1 MMTVASWVAPL
12 FGVAKSDQTLDP
24 ISTLCMLALR
34 TCKCY
39 EHAKPAVNGNW
50 FYFDADGYGQGLK
63 RGATCVSND
72 DLWYLE
78 PTFTFFAR
86 GWKPH
91 QSPQLVEIVRVALQ
105 GLEIMRTEY
114 DEKRLNATYTCK
126 DNIQF
131 LDRWI
136 KTPAPLPLVVD
147 PQQDPRAVL
156 ANLAGLHVTQL
167 KAQKGQLHQISVQMI
182 ERLMQQM
189 ALEPPKPLEP
199 VVELTHEELAR
210 IAKINALWP
219 ADQLASFTTHLKN
232 KDVSG
237 TSDIL
242 RSILEKQRV
251 SYLEAL
257 QTKVK

>member
-12 FGVAKSDQTLDP
+12 FGVAKSEQLDP

-34 TCKCY
+34 ACKCY
-39 EHAKPAVNGNW
+39 EKAKPAVSGNW
-50 FYFDADGYGQGLK
+50 LYFDANSYGQCLK
-63 RGATCVSND
+63 RSVTVVGND

-86 GWKPH
+86 GWKAH
-91 QSPQLVEIVRVALQ
+91 QSPQLVEIAKVAIE
-105 GLEIMRTEY
+105 GLEKMRKEY
-114 DEKRLNATYTCK
+114 DEERMNATYTCK
-126 DNIQF
+126 YNIEL

-136 KTPAPLPLVVD
+136 KTPAQLPLVVE
-147 PQQDPRAVL
+147 PQQDPKAVL
-156 ANLAGLHVTQL
+156 TALATNHVAQL
-167 KAQKGQLHQISVQMI
+167 KGQNQNAHKTTVQII

-189 ALEPPKPLEP
+189 ALEPARPPEP
-199 VVELTHEELAR
+199 AIELTHEELAR

-232 KDVSG
+232 KDASG

-242 RSILEKQRV
+242 ISILEKQRV
-251 SYLEAL
+251 TYLESL

>member
-12 FGVAKSDQTLDP
+12 FGVAKSDQLDP

-34 TCKCY
+34 ACKCY
-39 EHAKPAVNGNW
+39 EKAKPAVNGNW
-50 FYFDADGYGQGLK
+50 LYFDANGYGQCLK
-63 RGATCVSND
+63 RSVTAVGND
-72 DLWYLE
+72 DLWFLE

-86 GWKPH
+86 GWKAH
-91 QSPQLVEIVRVALQ
+91 QSPQLVEIVKVALE
-105 GLEIMRTEY
+105 GLKKMRKEY
-114 DEKRLNATYTCK
+114 DEERMNATYACK
-126 DNIQF
+126 DNIEL

-136 KTPAPLPLVVD
+136 NTPAQLPLVVD
-147 PQQDPRAVL
+147 QQQDPRAVL
-156 ANLAGLHVTQL
+156 ANLAGLHITQL
-167 KAQKGQLHQISVQMI
+167 KAQEGQLHQTSVQMI
-182 ERLMQQM
+182 EQLMQQM
-189 ALEPPKPLEP
+189 ALEPAKPRAP

-232 KDVSG
+232 KDVAG

-242 RSILEKQRV
+242 ISILEKQRV
-251 SYLEAL
+251 SYLESL